1 MVNNNNR
8 RLLILFI
15 MFLTIDVFILMTILG
30 VTDIDIT
37 FTGFFLGIASYLLTA
52 FFLQLLV
59 LRITKRRL
67 IRAVPPAVIAAAGLA
82 TLIKA
87 LLSDGWDSLGW
98 ILIFFIFVG
107 MAVGC
112 VLGWTAYMVYPY
124 FKKRNPLE

>member
-1 MVNNNNR
+1 MENNNNR
-8 RLLILFI
+8 RLLVLFI
-15 MFLTIDVFILMTILG
+15 MFLTIDIFILMTILG
-30 VTDIDIT
+30 ITDIDIT

-59 LRITKRRL
+59 LRITKRWT
-67 IRAVPPAVIAAAGLA
+67 IRAVPPAIIVAAGLA

-87 LLSDGWDSLGW
+87 LLSEGWDSLGW

-107 MAVGC
+107 MTVGC

-124 FKKRNPLE
+124 FKKKNQLE